1 MIHYA
6 KINDR
11 SFLVNDIKQPRVALC
26 GINLETNTFSPVS
39 TEDDFRSLC
48 YFEGQ
53 DLIADVRSD
62 TPKTTQ
68 EVVGFVS
75 AMDATGP
82 WQPVPLV
89 FGWCHPWGP
98 VDQAFFDYM
107 VDEMCRRITDNG
119 GVDAIFVGSHGAM
132 VATGNS
138 DPDADM
144 LERLRQVVG
153 PDVPIV
159 GTLDLHANVS
169 ERSVEAAD
177 MLVAYQT
184 NPHMDMFERGEETA
198 HALRAILAGSVQP
211 KTAYVKVPLTPPTA
225 TLLTRAGPYAD
236 IINFAQRR
244 KRELGGKILN
254 VSISAGFVYADT
266 AATGMAIWVTGRH
279 DLEPARALMAEIA
292 ERVWSDRERFRCELT
307 PIEEAVKGAIERGN
321 DPTLPA
327 QIYADIGDNPGGGG
341 CGNTTEFLA
350 ALVDAGAKGVLL
362 GAIFDPEL
370 AAIAVQAGVGA
381 EIDAV
386 FNTNPRTMFS
396 TRYEC
401 PATVAAVSTE
411 SFVGRLGQYTG
422 TLIEASPS
430 AALQIGGVTVVVM
443 SNRYQTSDPMFFEH
457 LGLDIGQARTVCV
470 KSRGHFRAGFEPW
483 FTPDR
488 VLEIDTPGFT
498 SPVLTRFDWQG
509 LPRPVYP
516 LDEDTEWSPPEV

>member
-1 MIHYA
+1 M
-6 KINDR
+6 NT
-11 SFLVNDIKQPRVALC
+11 IKQPRVALC
-26 GINLETNTFSPVS
+26 GINLETNAFSPVS

-48 YFEGQ
+48 YLEGE

-62 TPKTTQ
+62 AAKTTR
-68 EVVGFVS
+68 EVIGFVT

-98 VDQAFFDYM
+98 VDQKFFDYM
-107 VDEMCRRITDNG
+107 VNEMARRIEDNG
-119 GVDAIFVGSHGAM
+119 GVDAVFVASHGAM
-132 VATGNS
+132 VATGNP

-153 PDVPIV
+153 PEVPIV

-169 ERSVEAAD
+169 ERSIAASD
-177 MLVAYQT
+177 LLVAYQT
-184 NPHMDMFERGEETA
+184 NPHVDMFERGEESA

-211 KTAYVKVPLTPPTA
+211 KTAYAKVPLTPPTA

-236 IINFAQRR
+236 IINFGQRR
-244 KRELGGKILN
+244 KREFGGRILN

-266 AATGMAIWVTGRH
+266 DTTGMAIWVTGRH
-279 DLEPARALMAEIA
+279 DLEPAQALLAEIA
-292 ERVWSDRERFRCELT
+292 ERVWSDRERFKVVLT
-307 PIEEAVKGAIERGN
+307 PMDEAVQAAVERGKN
-321 DPTLPA
+321 PNLPA

-341 CGNTTEFLA
+341 CGNTTELLA
-350 ALVDAGAKGVLL
+350 ALIEAGAEGVLM

-370 AAIAVQAGVGA
+370 AATALQAGVGA
-381 EIDAV
+381 ELDAV

-401 PATVAAVSTE
+401 KATVAAVSTE
-411 SFVGRLGQYTG
+411 AFVGRLGQYAG
-422 TLIEASPS
+422 TLIEAAPTV
-430 AALQIGGVTVVVM
+430 ALRIGGITVVVI

-457 LGLDIGQARTVCV
+457 LGLDIGQARTVIV

-488 VLEIDTPGFT
+488 VLEVDTPGFT
-498 SPVLTRFDWQG
+498 SPMLNRFDWKG

-516 LDEDTEWSPPEV
+516 LDEDTEWTPPEA